1 MSIEVAM
8 RRREFIKVTV
18 GLVSMLPQAVW
29 AQRIWRVGMLE
40 TQSAE
45 ANANN
50 FAAFRQ
56 SLNGLGY
63 IQGRNLEIDYRSAEG
78 KAERFPELAATLVAA
93 KVDVIVTRGTLA
105 VRAVQTA
112 SSTIPVVMAASG
124 EPLTTG
130 IIASLAR
137 PGGNVTGL
145 SAFTN
150 ELIPKRIE
158 LLTETIPG
166 IKRVAF
172 LQDMAN
178 PVSQSQ
184 WEELKS
190 AAQSARLEPLLLDIR
205 NSNEIASAFDS
216 AAAQQVD
223 ALLVGNDTVTQANRL
238 QIAELAVQ
246 RRLPTIYAAR
256 EFVDAGGLMVY
267 AVNYTDLYRRA
278 AIYVD
283 KIFKGAKPSELPVQ
297 QPEKFDFVI
306 NLKAAKAL
314 GLTVPPTLLARAD
327 EVIE

>member
-1 MSIEVAM
+1 M
-8 RRREFIKVTV
+8 RRREFIKITV
-18 GLVSMLPQAVW
+18 GLVSLLPPAAW

-45 ANANN
+45 ANATN

-56 SLNGLGY
+56 SLTGLGY
-63 IQGRNLEIDYRSAEG
+63 VQGRNLEIDYRSANGE
-78 KAERFPELAATLVAA
+78 AERFSQLAAMLVAA

-105 VRAVQTA
+105 VRAAQTA

-130 IIASLAR
+130 IVASLAQ

-190 AAQSARLEPLLLDIR
+190 AAHSARLEAVLLDIR
-205 NSNEIASAFDS
+205 NSNELAPAFESASA
-216 AAAQQVD
+216 QRVD
-223 ALLVGNDTVTQANRL
+223 ALLVGNDTVTQANRR
-238 QIAELAVQ
+238 QIVELAVQ
-246 RRLPTIYAAR
+246 HRLPAIYATR
-256 EFVDAGGLMVY
+256 EFVEAGGLMVY
-267 AVNYTDLYRRA
+267 AVDYADLYRRA

-283 KIFKGAKPSELPVQ
+283 KIFRGAKPSELPVQ
-297 QPEKFDFVI
+297 QPDKFEFVI

-314 GLTVPPTLLARAD
+314 GVTVSPTLLARAD

>member
-1 MSIEVAM
+1 M
-8 RRREFIKVTV
+8 RRREFIKITV
-18 GLVSMLPQAVW
+18 GLVSLLPPAAW

-45 ANANN
+45 ANATN

-56 SLNGLGY
+56 SLTGLGY
-63 IQGRNLEIDYRSAEG
+63 VQGRNLEIDYRSANGE
-78 KAERFPELAATLVAA
+78 AERFSQLAAMLVAA
-93 KVDVIVTRGTLA
+93 KVDVIVTRGTPA
-105 VRAVQTA
+105 VRAAQTA

-130 IIASLAR
+130 IVESLAR

-190 AAQSARLEPLLLDIR
+190 AAHSARLEAVLLDIR
-205 NSNEIASAFDS
+205 NSNELAPAFESASA
-216 AAAQQVD
+216 QRVD
-223 ALLVGNDTVTQANRL
+223 ALLVGNDTVTQANRR
-238 QIAELAVQ
+238 QIVELAVQ
-246 RRLPTIYAAR
+246 HRLPAIYATR
-256 EFVDAGGLMVY
+256 EFVEAGGLMVY
-267 AVNYTDLYRRA
+267 AVDYADLYRRA

-283 KIFKGAKPSELPVQ
+283 KIFRGAKPSELPVQ
-297 QPEKFDFVI
+297 QPDKFEFVI

-314 GLTVPPTLLARAD
+314 DVTVSPTLLARAD

>member
-1 MSIEVAM
+1 M
-8 RRREFIKVTV
+8 RRREFLKITV
-18 GLVSMLPQAVW
+18 GLVSLLPPAAW

-40 TQSAE
+40 IQSPE
-45 ANANN
+45 ANATN

-56 SLNGLGY
+56 SLGGLGY
-63 IQGRNLEIDYRSAEG
+63 VQGRNLEIDYRSANGE
-78 KAERFPELAATLVAA
+78 AERFSQLAAMLVAA

-105 VRAVQTA
+105 VRAAQTA

-130 IIASLAR
+130 IVASLAQ
-137 PGGNVTGL
+137 PGGNVTDL

-190 AAQSARLEPLLLDIR
+190 AAHSARLEAVLLDIR
-205 NSNEIASAFDS
+205 NSNELAPAFESASA
-216 AAAQQVD
+216 QRVD
-223 ALLVGNDTVTQANRL
+223 ALLVGNDTVTQANRR
-238 QIAELAVQ
+238 QIVELAVQ
-246 RRLPTIYAAR
+246 HRLPAIYATR
-256 EFVDAGGLMVY
+256 EFVEAGGLMVY
-267 AVNYTDLYRRA
+267 AVDYADLYRRA

-283 KIFKGAKPSELPVQ
+283 KIFRGAKPSELPVQ
-297 QPEKFDFVI
+297 QPDKFEFVI

-314 GLTVPPTLLARAD
+314 DVTVSPTLLARAD

>member
-1 MSIEVAM
+1 M

-18 GLVSMLPQAVW
+18 GLVSLLPPAAW

-40 TQSAE
+40 IQSAE
-45 ANANN
+45 ANATN

-56 SLNGLGY
+56 SLGGLGY
-63 IQGRNLEIDYRSAEG
+63 VQGRNLEIDYRSANGE
-78 KAERFPELAATLVAA
+78 AERFSQLAAMLVAA

-105 VRAVQTA
+105 VRAAQTA

-130 IIASLAR
+130 IVASLAQ

-190 AAQSARLEPLLLDIR
+190 AAHSARLEAVLLDIR
-205 NSNEIASAFDS
+205 NSNELAPAFESASA
-216 AAAQQVD
+216 QRVD
-223 ALLVGNDTVTQANRL
+223 ALLVGNDTVTQANRR
-238 QIAELAVQ
+238 QIVELAVQ
-246 RRLPTIYAAR
+246 HRLPAIYATR
-256 EFVDAGGLMVY
+256 EFVEAGGLMVY
-267 AVNYTDLYRRA
+267 AVDYADLYRRA

-283 KIFKGAKPSELPVQ
+283 KIFRGAKPSELPVQ
-297 QPEKFDFVI
+297 QPDKFEFVI

-314 GLTVPPTLLARAD
+314 DVTVSPTLLARAD

>member
-1 MSIEVAM
+1 M
-8 RRREFIKVTV
+8 RRREFIKVAV
-18 GLVSMLPQAVW
+18 GLVSMLPQAAW

-45 ANANN
+45 ANASN

-63 IQGRNLEIDYRSAEG
+63 VEGRNLEIDYRSVDG
-78 KAERFPELAATLVAA
+78 KAERFPELAATLIAA

-130 IIASLAR
+130 IVASLAR

-190 AAQSARLEPLLLDIR
+190 AAHSARLEPLLLDIR
-205 NSNEIASAFDS
+205 TSDQVTSAFES
-216 AAAQQVD
+216 AIAQRVD
-223 ALLVGNDTVTQANRL
+223 ALLVGNDTVTQANRR
-238 QIAELAVQ
+238 QIAELAAQ

-256 EFVDAGGLMVY
+256 EFVEAGGLMVY

-278 AIYVD
+278 AVYVD
-283 KIFKGAKPSELPVQ
+283 KIFKGAKPSDLPVQ
-297 QPEKFDFVI
+297 QPEKFEFVI
-306 NLKAAKAL
+306 NLRAAKAL

>member
-1 MSIEVAM
+1 M
-8 RRREFIKVTV
+8 RRREFIKITV
-18 GLVSMLPQAVW
+18 GLVSLLPPAAW

-45 ANANN
+45 ANATN

-56 SLNGLGY
+56 SLTGLGY
-63 IQGRNLEIDYRSAEG
+63 VQGRNLEIDYRSANGE
-78 KAERFPELAATLVAA
+78 AERFSQLAAMLVAA

-105 VRAVQTA
+105 VRAAQTA

-130 IIASLAR
+130 IVESLAR

-190 AAQSARLEPLLLDIR
+190 AAHSARLEAVLLDIR
-205 NSNEIASAFDS
+205 NSNELAPAFESASA
-216 AAAQQVD
+216 QRVD
-223 ALLVGNDTVTQANRL
+223 ALLVGNDTVTQANRR
-238 QIAELAVQ
+238 QIVELAVQ
-246 RRLPTIYAAR
+246 HRLPAIYATR
-256 EFVDAGGLMVY
+256 EFVEAGGLMVY
-267 AVNYTDLYRRA
+267 AVDYADLYRRA

-283 KIFKGAKPSELPVQ
+283 KIFRGAKPSELPVQ
-297 QPEKFDFVI
+297 QPDKFEFVI

-314 GLTVPPTLLARAD
+314 DVTVSPTLLARAD

>member
-1 MSIEVAM
+1 MGAADLAC
-8 RRREFIKVTV
+8 RDAGDTV
-18 GLVSMLPQAVW
+18 GGGKCDQLRCFSTVL
-29 AQRIWRVGMLE
+29 
-40 TQSAE
+40 T
-45 ANANN
+45 
-50 FAAFRQ
+50 
-56 SLNGLGY
+56 GLGY
-63 IQGRNLEIDYRSAEG
+63 VQGRNLEIDYRSANGE
-78 KAERFPELAATLVAA
+78 AERFSQLAAMLVAA

-105 VRAVQTA
+105 VRAAQTA

-130 IIASLAR
+130 IVASLAQ
-137 PGGNVTGL
+137 PGGNVTDL

-190 AAQSARLEPLLLDIR
+190 AAHSARLEAVLLDIR
-205 NSNEIASAFDS
+205 NSNELAPAFESASA
-216 AAAQQVD
+216 QRVD
-223 ALLVGNDTVTQANRL
+223 ALLVGNDTVTQANRR
-238 QIAELAVQ
+238 QIVELAVQ
-246 RRLPTIYAAR
+246 HRLPAIYATR
-256 EFVDAGGLMVY
+256 EFVEAGGLMVY
-267 AVNYTDLYRRA
+267 AVDYADLYRRA

-283 KIFKGAKPSELPVQ
+283 KIFRGAKPSELPVQ
-297 QPEKFDFVI
+297 QPDKFEFVI

-314 GLTVPPTLLARAD
+314 DVTVSPTLLARAD

>member
-1 MSIEVAM
+1 M
-8 RRREFIKVTV
+8 RRREFIKITV
-18 GLVSMLPQAVW
+18 GLVSLLPPAAW

-45 ANANN
+45 ANATN

-56 SLNGLGY
+56 SLTGLGY
-63 IQGRNLEIDYRSAEG
+63 VQGRNLEIDYRSANGE
-78 KAERFPELAATLVAA
+78 AERFSQLAAMLVAA

-105 VRAVQTA
+105 VRAAQTA

-130 IIASLAR
+130 IVASLAQ

-190 AAQSARLEPLLLDIR
+190 AAHSARLEAVLLDIR
-205 NSNEIASAFDS
+205 NSNELAPAFESASA
-216 AAAQQVD
+216 QRVD
-223 ALLVGNDTVTQANRL
+223 ALLVGNDTVTQANRR
-238 QIAELAVQ
+238 QIVELAVQ
-246 RRLPTIYAAR
+246 HRLPAIYATR
-256 EFVDAGGLMVY
+256 EFVEAGGLMVY
-267 AVNYTDLYRRA
+267 AVDYADLYRRA

-283 KIFKGAKPSELPVQ
+283 KIFRGAKPSELPVQ
-297 QPEKFDFVI
+297 QPDKFEFVI

-314 GLTVPPTLLARAD
+314 DVTVSPTLLARAA

>member
-1 MSIEVAM
+1 M
-8 RRREFIKVTV
+8 RRREFIKITV
-18 GLVSMLPQAVW
+18 GLVSLLPPAAW

-45 ANANN
+45 ANATN

-56 SLNGLGY
+56 SLTGLGY
-63 IQGRNLEIDYRSAEG
+63 VQGRNLEIDYRSANGE
-78 KAERFPELAATLVAA
+78 AERFSQLAAMLVAA

-105 VRAVQTA
+105 VRAAQTA

-130 IIASLAR
+130 IVASLAQ

-190 AAQSARLEPLLLDIR
+190 AAHSARLEAVLLDIR
-205 NSNEIASAFDS
+205 NSNELAPAFESASA
-216 AAAQQVD
+216 QRVD
-223 ALLVGNDTVTQANRL
+223 ALLVGNDTVTQANRR
-238 QIAELAVQ
+238 QIVELAVQ
-246 RRLPTIYAAR
+246 HRLPAIYATR
-256 EFVDAGGLMVY
+256 EFVEAGGLMVY
-267 AVNYTDLYRRA
+267 AVDYADLYRRA

-283 KIFKGAKPSELPVQ
+283 KIFRGAKPSELPVQ
-297 QPEKFDFVI
+297 QPDKFEFVI

-314 GLTVPPTLLARAD
+314 DVTVSPTLLARAD

>member
-1 MSIEVAM
+1 M
-8 RRREFIKVTV
+8 RRREFIKITV
-18 GLVSMLPQAVW
+18 GLVSLLPPAAW

-45 ANANN
+45 ANATN

-56 SLNGLGY
+56 SLSGLGY
-63 IQGRNLEIDYRSAEG
+63 VQGRNLEIDYRSADG
-78 KAERFPELAATLVAA
+78 KAERFSQLAAMLVAA
-93 KVDVIVTRGTLA
+93 KIDVIVTRGTLA
-105 VRAVQTA
+105 ARAAQTA

-130 IIASLAR
+130 IVASLAR

-190 AAQSARLEPLLLDIR
+190 AAHSARLEAVLLDIR
-205 NSNEIASAFDS
+205 NSNELAPAFESAV
-216 AAAQQVD
+216 AQRVD
-223 ALLVGNDTVTQANRL
+223 ALLVGNDTVTQANRR
-238 QIAELAVQ
+238 QIVELAVQ
-246 RRLPTIYAAR
+246 HRLPAIYATR
-256 EFVDAGGLMVY
+256 EFVEAGGLMVY
-267 AVNYTDLYRRA
+267 AVDYADLYRRA

-283 KIFKGAKPSELPVQ
+283 KIFRGAKPSELPVQ
-297 QPEKFDFVI
+297 QPDKFELII

-314 GLTVPPTLLARAD
+314 GVTVSPTLLARAD

>member
-1 MSIEVAM
+1 M

-18 GLVSMLPQAVW
+18 GLVSMSPQAAW

-45 ANANN
+45 ANASN

-63 IQGRNLEIDYRSAEG
+63 VEGRNLEIDYRSADG
-78 KAERFPELAATLVAA
+78 KAERFPELAATLIAA

-130 IIASLAR
+130 IVASLAR

-190 AAQSARLEPLLLDIR
+190 AAHSARLEPLLLDIR
-205 NSNEIASAFDS
+205 TSDQVTSAFES
-216 AAAQQVD
+216 AIAQRVD
-223 ALLVGNDTVTQANRL
+223 ALLVGNDTVTQANRR
-238 QIAELAVQ
+238 QIAELAAQ

-256 EFVDAGGLMVY
+256 EFVEAGGLMVY

-278 AIYVD
+278 AVYVD
-283 KIFKGAKPSELPVQ
+283 KIFKGAKPSDLPVQ
-297 QPEKFDFVI
+297 QPEKFEFVI
-306 NLKAAKAL
+306 NLRAAKAL

>member
-1 MSIEVAM
+1 M
-8 RRREFIKVTV
+8 RRREFIKITV
-18 GLVSMLPQAVW
+18 GLVSLLPPAAW

-45 ANANN
+45 ANATN

-56 SLNGLGY
+56 SLTGLGY
-63 IQGRNLEIDYRSAEG
+63 VQGRNLEIDYRSANGE
-78 KAERFPELAATLVAA
+78 AERFSQLAAMLVAA

-105 VRAVQTA
+105 VRAAQTA

-130 IIASLAR
+130 IVASLAQ
-137 PGGNVTGL
+137 PGGNVTDL

-190 AAQSARLEPLLLDIR
+190 AAHSARLEAVLLDIR
-205 NSNEIASAFDS
+205 NSNELAPAFESASA
-216 AAAQQVD
+216 QRVD
-223 ALLVGNDTVTQANRL
+223 ALLVGNDTVTQANRR
-238 QIAELAVQ
+238 QIVELAVQ
-246 RRLPTIYAAR
+246 HRLPAIYATR
-256 EFVDAGGLMVY
+256 EFVEAGGLMVY
-267 AVNYTDLYRRA
+267 AVDYADLYRRA

-283 KIFKGAKPSELPVQ
+283 KIFRGAKPSELPVQ
-297 QPEKFDFVI
+297 QPDKFEFVI

-314 GLTVPPTLLARAD
+314 DVTVSPTLLARAD

>member
-1 MSIEVAM
+1 M
-8 RRREFIKVTV
+8 RRREFIKITV
-18 GLVSMLPQAVW
+18 GLVSLLPPAAW

-45 ANANN
+45 ANATN

-56 SLNGLGY
+56 SLTGLGY
-63 IQGRNLEIDYRSAEG
+63 VQGRNLEIDYRSANGE
-78 KAERFPELAATLVAA
+78 AERFSQLAAMLVAA

-105 VRAVQTA
+105 VRAAQTA

-130 IIASLAR
+130 IVASLAQ

-190 AAQSARLEPLLLDIR
+190 AAHSARLEAVLLDIR
-205 NSNEIASAFDS
+205 NSNELAPAFESASA
-216 AAAQQVD
+216 QRVD
-223 ALLVGNDTVTQANRL
+223 ALLVGNDTVTQANRR
-238 QIAELAVQ
+238 QIVELGPTSPARDLCNSRICRSWRVNGLRSRLCRSLST
-246 RRLPTIYAAR
+246 RRHLRGQDFQGCQAFRTAGAATR
-256 EFVDAGGLMVY
+256 
-267 AVNYTDLYRRA
+267 
-278 AIYVD
+278 
-283 KIFKGAKPSELPVQ
+283 
-297 QPEKFDFVI
+297 
-306 NLKAAKAL
+306 
-314 GLTVPPTLLARAD
+314 
-327 EVIE
+327 

>member
-1 MSIEVAM
+1 M
-8 RRREFIKVTV
+8 RRREFIKITV
-18 GLVSMLPQAVW
+18 GLVSLLPPAAW

-45 ANANN
+45 ANATN

-56 SLNGLGY
+56 SLTGLGY
-63 IQGRNLEIDYRSAEG
+63 VQGRNLEIDYRSANGE
-78 KAERFPELAATLVAA
+78 AERFSQLAAMLVAA

-105 VRAVQTA
+105 VRAAQTA

-130 IIASLAR
+130 IVASLAQ

-190 AAQSARLEPLLLDIR
+190 AAHSARLEAVLLDIR
-205 NSNEIASAFDS
+205 NSNELAPAFESASA
-216 AAAQQVD
+216 QRVD
-223 ALLVGNDTVTQANRL
+223 ALLVGNDTVTQANRR
-238 QIAELAVQ
+238 QIVELAVQ
-246 RRLPTIYAAR
+246 RRLPAIYAAR
-256 EFVDAGGLMVY
+256 EFVEAGGLMVY
-267 AVNYTDLYRRA
+267 AVNYADLYRRA

-283 KIFKGAKPSELPVQ
+283 KIFRGAKPSELPVQ
-297 QPEKFDFVI
+297 QPDKFEFVI

-314 GLTVPPTLLARAD
+314 DVTVSPTLLARAD

>member
-1 MSIEVAM
+1 M

-18 GLVSMLPQAVW
+18 GLVSLLPPAAW

-40 TQSAE
+40 IQSAE
-45 ANANN
+45 ANATN

-56 SLNGLGY
+56 SLTGLGY
-63 IQGRNLEIDYRSAEG
+63 VQGRNLEIDYRSANGE
-78 KAERFPELAATLVAA
+78 AERFSQLAAMLVAA

-105 VRAVQTA
+105 VRAAQTA

-130 IIASLAR
+130 IVASLAQ

-190 AAQSARLEPLLLDIR
+190 AAHSARLEAVLLDIR
-205 NSNEIASAFDS
+205 NSNELAPAFESASA
-216 AAAQQVD
+216 QRVD
-223 ALLVGNDTVTQANRL
+223 ALLVGNDTVTQANRR
-238 QIAELAVQ
+238 QIVELAVQ
-246 RRLPTIYAAR
+246 HRLPAIYATR
-256 EFVDAGGLMVY
+256 EFVEAGGLMVY
-267 AVNYTDLYRRA
+267 AVDYADLYRRA

-283 KIFKGAKPSELPVQ
+283 KIFRGAKPSELPVQ
-297 QPEKFDFVI
+297 QPDKFEFVI

-314 GLTVPPTLLARAD
+314 GVTVSPTLLSRAD